1 MSCSQGIGQGHKLPV
16 AAGRIRFKPE
26 VIIMSTQVVYAYDAH
41 ILPLVV
47 GNPYRDGSARADRFS
62 VLASCRTVGE
72 FLAQFPQWNAT
83 ITRNIDAGNIAV
95 AEVLDGRV
103 VLHS

>member
-1 MSCSQGIGQGHKLPV
+1 M
-16 AAGRIRFKPE
+16 
-26 VIIMSTQVVYAYDAH
+26 VYAYDAH
-41 ILPLVV
+41 ILPLVLD
-47 GNPYRDGSARADRFS
+47 NPFRSGSARAKRFE
-62 VLASCRTVGE
+62 VLTSCVTIGE

-83 ITRNIDAGNIAV
+83 ITRNIEAGNIAV